1 MSTASWVRSELEQS
15 GVAFQETHHPE
26 AYTAQA
32 LAQREHFSGHRV
44 AKVVVALVDGRPVEL
59 ILPASRR
66 VRLDR
71 VQRLLGAKEVR
82 LATEPEMEAYFK
94 DCETGAIPP
103 LRHWQNVEVLMDTA
117 MQVPGDILFPA
128 GTHCDAVSMRF
139 EDWFRLVNPP
149 VASFS
154 EAEVAPLH

>member
-1 MSTASWVRSELEQS
+1 MSTATWVRNELEQS
-15 GVAFQETHHPE
+15 GVAFAEMHHPE
-26 AYTAQA
+26 TFTAQG
-32 LAQREHFSGHRV
+32 LAQCEHFSGHHV
-44 AKVVVALVDGRPVEL
+44 AKVVVAMVDGRPVEL

-71 VQRLLGAKEVR
+71 VQRLLGAGEVR
-82 LATEPEMEAYFK
+82 LATEKEMEEHFG

-154 EAEVAPLH
+154 EAAVPPPQ

>member
-1 MSTASWVRSELEQS
+1 MSTATWVRSELEQS
-15 GVAFQETHHPE
+15 GAAFEEMHHAE
-26 AYTAQA
+26 AFTAQT
-32 LAQREHFSGHRV
+32 LARSEHVSGHRV
-44 AKVVVALVDGRPVEL
+44 AKVVVAMVDGRPVEL

-66 VRLDR
+66 VCLDR
-71 VQRLLGAKEVR
+71 VQRLLGAQVVR
-82 LATEPEMEAYFK
+82 LASEKEMEQQFG

-117 MQVPGDILFPA
+117 MQVPGNILFPA

-139 EDWFRLVNPP
+139 EDWFRIVNPP

-154 EAEVAPLH
+154 EAEVAPLR

>member
-1 MSTASWVRSELEQS
+1 MSTATWVRNELEQC
-15 GVAFQETHHPE
+15 GVAFEEVHHPE
-26 AYTAQA
+26 AYTAQT

-44 AKVVVALVDGRPVEL
+44 AKVVVAMVDGRPVEL

-71 VQRLLGAKEVR
+71 VQRLLGAREVR
-82 LATEPEMEAYFK
+82 LATEKEMEEYFK

-117 MQVPGDILFPA
+117 MQVPGNILFPA
-128 GTHCDAVSMRF
+128 GTHRDAVSMRF
-139 EDWFRLVNPP
+139 EDWFHLVNPP

-154 EAEVAPLH
+154 EPDVARSE